1 MISQDVSR
9 ANRYLISG
17 EIILIFV
24 ISIGVSILRLNQDLF
39 QVLFSFP
46 GQPKI
51 LILPLIWYF
60 FLYVND
66 GWDKSKFLASNKYY
80 SDVLDSA
87 LKSLIVFAAVA
98 YLIDYPISRIW
109 VIYNIVAISTSL
121 LLYRLVIRRF
131 FFRSNF
137 NFNDLRYLYV
147 GYKRDLKTF
156 SQEFYSLFGYIP
168 QFTLLSPPGAQSS
181 TKWLETYKKE
191 LSEDLFGVVIS
202 YASISDPQLLKEISN
217 YNRNTVVDL
226 ILVSKIAP
234 IVRRFEILENPTL
247 IKIRQSTLLVSGA
260 FLKRLSDITG
270 AVVGLIL
277 FAPVILVTALAV
289 KVSSQGPVLF
299 TDRRVGKNGVIFTF
313 PKFRSMTKG
322 SEFKRSDF
330 LGKPDSEISMRY
342 RNDPRITRLGRFIR
356 RWSIDELPQLWCV
369 LIGTMSLVG
378 PRPILV
384 EEIDLVD
391 PLHTGRF
398 IAKPGL
404 TGLWQI
410 TGRKEVAWEDRMLRD
425 LAYVENWSLWKDF
438 VYILKTFRAV
448 IRGEGAF

>member
-1 MISQDVSR
+1 M
-9 ANRYLISG
+9 
-17 EIILIFV
+17 
-24 ISIGVSILRLNQDLF
+24 
-39 QVLFSFP
+39 
-46 GQPKI
+46 
-51 LILPLIWYF
+51 
-60 FLYVND
+60 
-66 GWDKSKFLASNKYY
+66 
-80 SDVLDSA
+80 
-87 LKSLIVFAAVA
+87 
-98 YLIDYPISRIW
+98 
-109 VIYNIVAISTSL
+109 
-121 LLYRLVIRRF
+121 
-131 FFRSNF
+131 
-137 NFNDLRYLYV
+137 
-147 GYKRDLKTF
+147 
-156 SQEFYSLFGYIP
+156 
-168 QFTLLSPPGAQSS
+168 
-181 TKWLETYKKE
+181 
-191 LSEDLFGVVIS
+191 
-202 YASISDPQLLKEISN
+202 
-217 YNRNTVVDL
+217 
-226 ILVSKIAP
+226 
-234 IVRRFEILENPTL
+234 
-247 IKIRQSTLLVSGA
+247 VSGA

-277 FAPVILVTALAV
+277 FAPVILITALAV